1 MLSVRDIATLPGL
14 DLRVAAGA
22 EGLSR
27 EVSWLH
33 VSELDDPTQWL
44 EGGELLI
51 TTGLGVGEL
60 SRPQRE
66 YVRRLAGHG
75 LAGLGFG
82 VGFNFAEVPQA
93 LADEADRLGF
103 PVLEVPYEVP
113 FVAIT
118 KTAVSHI
125 ASERLEQL
133 TQAIAVHE
141 RLADAVLKGRG
152 LNDLLGIVCGH
163 LDCSLQLVDEG
174 GRVVSE
180 RHSGRRLQFE
190 DALELPVGAREELAT
205 LRATRDGRPF
215 GEYDR
220 LVLHHGQTALA
231 FELSRRRAV
240 SAAELRLAGDLLED
254 LEEDR
259 LDERE
264 SARRMAAFGL
274 DPRRRYAALL
284 AQPANGA
291 HAEAVRQR
299 LATELDALAVP
310 YVSTARLDRAAFL
323 VEADADE
330 TVLGLAQRLTRDGE
344 GWRLGIGRPARGR
357 ELGRSLLEARAAL
370 DTTDGSVASYRDLGS
385 LELLLNLDD
394 APLEAFVDR
403 VLGPAARNTWL
414 LDSLGGLLDAGC
426 RWSEAAERLGVHR
439 HTLRYRMDRL
449 REVTGRHPDD
459 PEQRME
465 LWLALKA
472 HDALEARRGTAT
484 T

>member
-14 DLRVAAGA
+14 ELRVAAGA
-22 EGLSR
+22 EGLGR

-44 EGGELLI
+44 EGGELLL

-60 SRPQRE
+60 ATRQRA
-66 YVRRLAGHG
+66 YLRRLADHG
-75 LAGLGFG
+75 IAGLGFG
-82 VGFNFAEVPQA
+82 IGFNHAEVPAA
-93 LADEADRLGF
+93 LAQEADRLGF

-118 KTAVSHI
+118 KMAVSHL

-163 LDCSLQLVDEG
+163 LDCSLQLIDEG

-180 RHSGRRLQFE
+180 RHSGRRLSFE
-190 DALELPVGAREELAT
+190 AALELPVVAREELAM
-205 LRATRDGRPF
+205 LKAVREGRPF

-240 SAAELRLAGDLLED
+240 SAAELRLAGDLLDD
-254 LEEDR
+254 LEDDR

-264 SARRMAAFGL
+264 ASRRMAAFGL
-274 DPRRRYAALL
+274 DPRGTYAAIL
-284 AQPANGA
+284 ALPTDGL

-299 LATELDALAVP
+299 LAAELDALTLP

-323 VEADADE
+323 VEADQDE
-330 TVLGLAQRLTRDGE
+330 AVLGLAQRLAGNGAE
-344 GWRLGIGRPARGR
+344 WRVGIGRTARGR
-357 ELGRSLLEARAAL
+357 DLGRSLLEARAAL
-370 DTTDGSVASYRDLGS
+370 DTTAGSVASYRDLGS
-385 LELLLNLDD
+385 LELLLNLPD
-394 APLEAFVDR
+394 APLDAFVDR
-403 VLGPAARNTWL
+403 VLGAAAHNSWL
-414 LDSLGGLLDAGC
+414 LDSLSGLLDAGC

-472 HDALEARRGTAT
+472 HDALEARRARAH
-484 T
+484 

>member
-22 EGLSR
+22 EGLGR

-44 EGGELLI
+44 EGGELLL

-60 SRPQRE
+60 ATRQRA
-66 YVRRLAGHG
+66 YVRRLAEHG

-82 VGFNFAEVPQA
+82 IGFNFAEVPSA
-93 LADEADRLGF
+93 LAEEADRLGF

-118 KTAVSHI
+118 KTAVSHL

-163 LDCSLQLVDEG
+163 LDCSLQLLDET

-180 RHSGRRLQFE
+180 RHSGRRLSFE
-190 DALELPVGAREELAT
+190 GALELPVVAREELAV
-205 LRATRDGRPF
+205 LKAVRDGHPF

-240 SAAELRLAGDLLED
+240 SAAELRLAGDLLDD

-264 SARRMAAFGL
+264 AGRRMVAFGL
-274 DPRRRYAALL
+274 DPRGTYAAIL
-284 AQPANGA
+284 ALPTDGL

-299 LATELDALAVP
+299 LAAELDALTLP

-323 VEADADE
+323 VEADQDE
-330 TVLGLAQRLTRDGE
+330 AVLGLAQRLAQNGAE
-344 GWRLGIGRPARGR
+344 WRLGIGRPARGR

-370 DTTDGSVASYRDLGS
+370 DTTSGSVASYRDLGS
-385 LELLLNLDD
+385 LELLLNLPD

-403 VLGPAARNTWL
+403 VLGPAADNSWL
-414 LDSLGGLLDAGC
+414 LDSLAGLLDAGC

-449 REVTGRHPDD
+449 REATGRHPDD

-472 HDALEARRGTAT
+472 HDALAARRGAAAP
-484 T
+484 